1 MNNKQKALTYVA
13 VAAILLIP
21 LFVPWDLIGSIHNSN
36 VTRYAP
42 IFAPPA
48 LDTWAKRELAS
59 SVFWSW
65 LLIGIIY
72 SLLFV
77 AFRDRITDSQKE
89 TQESPS
95 TP

>member
-1 MNNKQKALTYVA
+1 MNKKQKTLTYVA
-13 VAAILLIP
+13 VAAISLAS
-21 LFVPWDLIGSIHNSN
+21 LFVPWDLTGSVHNSN
-36 VTRYAP
+36 VTRYSP

-65 LLIGIIY
+65 FLIVVIY

-77 AFRDRITDSQKE
+77 AFRERATDSQ
-89 TQESPS
+89 ESVPIR
-95 TP
+95 